1 MKKRILFILLFFC
14 CNAWSESNSTVID
27 DKLDLSTIIE
37 KVEQTRYSNTEYA
50 KALVLKFLQTPLSNN
65 NNNNNNIKQQ
75 IQLYEILG
83 ELEIEVANYEAA
95 ISYYSTALS
104 LSEEINEPSLMSDIL
119 NSLTLTFQK
128 SGAYVQALETADSVI
143 SLSQRYELTL
153 QKGEA
158 LHNKG
163 RIFHIQGEY
172 DRASSYFLKTK
183 KIYQSMGNKK
193 KIAQVL
199 SDQGNT
205 AVVKGAYQEAIQYFF
220 EALNIHKVIDDKDGK
235 SEINLDLGIVYSALG
250 ELTTA
255 EKHFRLAID
264 KNPVGREAVLR
275 NARVYFNLAD
285 LFSQSNDFHKAVSF
299 SKKSIEA
306 ASRYD
311 EQRILTYAYLNLAEA
326 SIPNGNYAQAQLAIN
341 KSLEYTQ
348 NNKAPRLEIYSHLLD
363 SRISVKNG
371 DLFKA
376 ETALVKSMELAKEIN
391 AEESLLIVIKELS
404 ELYASKDELPNAY
417 QYLLDYVQLK
427 DKILNEKNK
436 RALFQEQEKF
446 NTIEQQK
453 TIIKLE
459 NEKLIAS
466 LEVSNHKVRN
476 FIFISFIL
484 LLLVTLSFLFLRYR
498 HNIKSAAV
506 INKANNELKQAY
518 IEIENIALT
527 DSLTLLKNRRSIVKS
542 IQDQY
547 LQFKRHKR
555 DFCIMLID
563 IDFFKKFNDTYG
575 HHCGD
580 MVLKEVAQCIKAVAR
595 ETDEVARWGGEE
607 FLVFLPDTTI
617 ENAKLAA
624 ERTRQAVEEL
634 KINYVRPGDVVAQKL
649 NLTITLG
656 VTNAWSDDVSSDS
669 IVVRADRALY
679 DGKEQGRNC
688 VISV

>member
-1 MKKRILFILLFFC
+1 MKKRFLFILLLFC
-14 CNAWSESNSTVID
+14 CDAWTENNANVVNN
-27 DKLDLSTIIE
+27 KLDLSLVIE
-37 KVEQTRYSNTEYA
+37 KIEQIRYSNTEQA
-50 KALVLKFLQTPLSNN
+50 KTLALEFLHSTSSY
-65 NNNNNNIKQQ
+65 NNIKQQ
-75 IQLYEILG
+75 IQLYEILS

-95 ISYYSTALS
+95 IAYYSTALS
-104 LSEEINEPSLMSDIL
+104 LSEQINDESLMTDIL
-119 NSLTLTFQK
+119 NSLTITFQK
-128 SGAYVQALETADSVI
+128 NGAFEQALETADSVI
-143 SLSQRYELTL
+143 SLSQAYKFTL
-153 QKGEA
+153 QKGVA

-163 RIFHIQGEY
+163 RVFYIQGEY
-172 DRASSYFLKTK
+172 ERASSYFSKAK
-183 KIYQSMGNKK
+183 KIYQATGNKK

-205 AVVKGAYQEAIQYFF
+205 AVVKGAYQDATQYFF
-220 EALNIHKVIDDKDGK
+220 AALNIHKGMNDKK
-235 SEINLDLGIVYSALG
+235 AKAEINLDLGIVYSALG

-255 EKHFRLAID
+255 EKHLNLAID
-264 KNPVGREAVLR
+264 KNPVGRDAVLR

-285 LFSQSNDFHKAVSF
+285 LFSQLNDFSKAILF

-326 SIPNGNYAQAQLAIN
+326 SIPNGDYYQAQLAVN

-348 NNKAPRLEIYSHLLD
+348 NNKTPRLEIYSRLLD
-363 SRISVKNG
+363 SRISVING
-371 DLFKA
+371 DFFKA
-376 ETALVKSMELAKEIN
+376 ENALVMSMNLAKEIN
-391 AEESLLIVIKELS
+391 ANESLLIVLKELS
-404 ELYASKDELPNAY
+404 ELFASKGEPVSAY
-417 QYLLDYVQLK
+417 QYLLDYIQLK

-436 RALFQEQEKF
+436 RVLFQEQEKF

-466 LEVSNHKVRN
+466 LEVSNQKVRN

-484 LLLVTLSFLFLRYR
+484 FLLVALSFLVLRYR
-498 HNIKSAAV
+498 HNLKSAAI

-518 IEIENIALT
+518 IEIENVALT
-527 DSLTLLKNRRSIVKS
+527 DSLTQVKNRRAIVSS
-542 IQDQY
+542 IQEQY
-547 LQFKRHKR
+547 LRFRRHNR
-555 DFCIMLID
+555 DFCIILID
-563 IDFFKKFNDTYG
+563 IDFFKLVNDTYG

-595 ETDEVARWGGEE
+595 GSDEVARWGGEE
-607 FLVFLPDTTI
+607 FLVFLPDTTL

-634 KINYVRPGDVVAQKL
+634 KIDYVRPGDVGSQTL

-656 VTNAWSDDVSSDS
+656 VTDVCSDDVSSDS

-679 DGKEQGRNC
+679 DGKERGRNC